1 MIAILAIV
9 IFGGPVLQGM
19 SIAMIWGIFIGTY
32 SSIFVA
38 AAIVLVMGTDINRKP
53 VEDTPGF
60 QGVS

>member
-1 MIAILAIV
+1 
-9 IFGGPVLQGM
+9 
-19 SIAMIWGIFIGTY
+19 MIWGIFIGTY

-60 QGVS
+60 QGV